1 MDIFFSSVIVKYEI
15 AFLWLNLVY
24 IAFHILHSIYHSY
37 LKFRAFLWEK
47 KTAAKI
53 IEEQKARLR
62 QEQNEQ
68 IITPPEGKIES
79 PISPETIKDIEVP
92 SDEIEW
98 VESTKETEKSKDKEV
113 LSGDQKQ
120 HITDLIKS
128 IKTRIARGEFSEARA
143 RIIEGLSI
151 EKFNKDLN
159 CLLASIYE
167 KDRDYKK
174 AELIY
179 KDLILMNDTDPE
191 LYLKLGFALSIQG
204 KYEIAYEIYKRLLS
218 LDEGNIETVD
228 MLANLGHQLG
238 NHQESNE
245 YAYIFL
251 KKNPHNTDILYLTV
265 INHIN
270 LEERTAAL
278 ESLKKIQT
286 IDPYN
291 TKIQDLIKKVKIEL
305 EMENNF
311 KIEE

>member
-1 MDIFFSSVIVKYEI
+1 MPENGQDD
-15 AFLWLNLVY
+15 
-24 IAFHILHSIYHSY
+24 
-37 LKFRAFLWEK
+37 K
-47 KTAAKI
+47 KDEPI
-53 IEEQKARLR
+53 
-62 QEQNEQ
+62 QEA
-68 IITPPEGKIES
+68 I
-79 PISPETIKDIEVP
+79 
-92 SDEIEW
+92 
-98 VESTKETEKSKDKEV
+98 TEKEPEPQKEG
-113 LSGDQKQ
+113 LSGDEKQ
-120 HITDLIKS
+120 YISELIKT
-128 IKTRIARGEFSEARA
+128 IKTRIARGEFNEARA

-218 LDEGNIETVD
+218 LDENNTETMD

-238 NHQESNE
+238 HHEESNE

-251 KKNPHNTDILYLTV
+251 KKNPHHTDILYLTA

-270 LEERTAAL
+270 LSERAPAL
-278 ESLKKIQT
+278 VSLKKIRT

-291 TKIQDLIKKVKIEL
+291 SKIQELIKKVEL
-305 EMENNF
+305 EIEMENNF
-311 KIEE
+311 KTEEQ

>member
-1 MDIFFSSVIVKYEI
+1 MEE
-15 AFLWLNLVY
+15 
-24 IAFHILHSIYHSY
+24 
-37 LKFRAFLWEK
+37 EK
-47 KTAAKI
+47 SAESAETEEVPA
-53 IEEQKARLR
+53 IE
-62 QEQNEQ
+62 
-68 IITPPEGKIES
+68 TES
-79 PISPETIKDIEVP
+79 P
-92 SDEIEW
+92 
-98 VESTKETEKSKDKEV
+98 KEG
-113 LSGDQKQ
+113 LSGDEKQ
-120 HITDLIKS
+120 YLSELIKT

-143 RIIEGLSI
+143 RIIEGLSM

-159 CLLASIYE
+159 CLLASLYE

-174 AELIY
+174 AEFIY

-218 LDEGNIETVD
+218 LDEHNTETVD

-238 NHQESNE
+238 YHGESNE
-245 YAYIFL
+245 YAYLFL
-251 KKNPHNTDILYLTV
+251 KKNPHNTDVLYLTA

-278 ESLKKIQT
+278 ASLKKIRT

-291 TKIQDLIKKVKIEL
+291 GKIQELIKKIELEL

-311 KIEE
+311 KVEE

>member
-1 MDIFFSSVIVKYEI
+1 MDIFFSNVFAKYEI
-15 AFLWLNLVY
+15 AFLGINLLY
-24 IAFHILHSIYHSY
+24 IAFHILHSFFHSY
-37 LKFRAFLWEK
+37 LRLQTFLGKK
-47 KTAAKI
+47 KTAERI
-53 IEEQKARLR
+53 IEEQEEKAL
-62 QEQNEQ
+62 EEEKEMGSIENKE
-68 IITPPEGKIES
+68 TPPEEEELLK
-79 PISPETIKDIEVP
+79 P
-92 SDEIEW
+92 
-98 VESTKETEKSKDKEV
+98 V
-113 LSGDQKQ
+113 LSGDEKQ
-120 HITDLIKS
+120 YLTELIKT

-159 CLLASIYE
+159 CLLASLYE

-218 LDEGNIETVD
+218 LDEHNTETVD

-238 NHQESNE
+238 YHGESNE

-251 KKNPHNTDILYLTV
+251 KKNPHNTDILYLTA

-270 LEERTAAL
+270 LEERISAL
-278 ESLKKIQT
+278 GSLKKIRT

-291 TKIQDLIKKVKIEL
+291 GKIQELIKKIEL
-305 EMENNF
+305 ELELENNF
-311 KIEE
+311 KTEEK

>member
-1 MDIFFSSVIVKYEI
+1 MDIFFSSIFVKYEI
-15 AFLWLNLVY
+15 AFLGVNLLY
-24 IAFHILHSIYHSY
+24 IAFHLLHSFFHWY
-37 LKFRAFLWEK
+37 LKLRTFICKK
-47 KTAAKI
+47 KTADKI
-53 IEEQKARLR
+53 IEEQQQKVIEDKKLEK
-62 QEQNEQ
+62 QETV
-68 IITPPEGKIES
+68 IVFS
-79 PISPETIKDIEVP
+79 
-92 SDEIEW
+92 
-98 VESTKETEKSKDKEV
+98 KETEPVKEG

-120 HITDLIKS
+120 YLSELIKT

-159 CLLASIYE
+159 CLLASLYE

-174 AELIY
+174 SELIY

-191 LYLKLGFALSIQG
+191 LYLKLGFVLSIQG
-204 KYEIAYEIYKRLLS
+204 KYEIAYEIYKRFLS
-218 LDEGNIETVD
+218 LDENNTETID

-238 NHQESNE
+238 YHEESNE

-251 KKNPHNTDILYLTV
+251 KKNPHHSDILYLTA

-270 LEERTAAL
+270 LKERAFAL
-278 ESLKKIQT
+278 ESLKKIRT

-291 TKIQDLIKKVKIEL
+291 SKIQELIKKIEL
-305 EMENNF
+305 EIELENNF

>member
-1 MDIFFSSVIVKYEI
+1 M
-15 AFLWLNLVY
+15 
-24 IAFHILHSIYHSY
+24 
-37 LKFRAFLWEK
+37 
-47 KTAAKI
+47 
-53 IEEQKARLR
+53 
-62 QEQNEQ
+62 
-68 IITPPEGKIES
+68 
-79 PISPETIKDIEVP
+79 
-92 SDEIEW
+92 
-98 VESTKETEKSKDKEV
+98 

-218 LDEGNIETVD
+218 LDENNTETVD

-238 NHQESNE
+238 NNKESNE
-245 YAYIFL
+245 YAYLFL

-278 ESLKKIQT
+278 ESLKKIQA

>member
-1 MDIFFSSVIVKYEI
+1 M
-15 AFLWLNLVY
+15 
-24 IAFHILHSIYHSY
+24 
-37 LKFRAFLWEK
+37 
-47 KTAAKI
+47 
-53 IEEQKARLR
+53 
-62 QEQNEQ
+62 
-68 IITPPEGKIES
+68 
-79 PISPETIKDIEVP
+79 
-92 SDEIEW
+92 
-98 VESTKETEKSKDKEV
+98 ESTKETEKSEDKEV

-179 KDLILMNDTDPE
+179 KNLILMNDTDSE

-218 LDEGNIETVD
+218 LDEGNIETID

-245 YAYIFL
+245 YAYLFL

-311 KIEE
+311 KVEE

>member
-1 MDIFFSSVIVKYEI
+1 MDIFFSSIFVKYEI
-15 AFLWLNLVY
+15 AFLGVNLLY
-24 IAFHILHSIYHSY
+24 IVFHLLHSFFHWY
-37 LKFRAFLWEK
+37 LKLRTFICKK
-47 KTAAKI
+47 KTADKI
-53 IEEQKARLR
+53 IEEQQQKVIEDKKLEK
-62 QEQNEQ
+62 QETTTVSQ
-68 IITPPEGKIES
+68 
-79 PISPETIKDIEVP
+79 
-92 SDEIEW
+92 
-98 VESTKETEKSKDKEV
+98 KETEPVKEG

-120 HITDLIKS
+120 YLSELIKT

-159 CLLASIYE
+159 CLLASLYE

-191 LYLKLGFALSIQG
+191 LYLKLGFVLSIQG
-204 KYEIAYEIYKRLLS
+204 KYEIAYEIYKRFLS
-218 LDEGNIETVD
+218 LDENNIETID

-238 NHQESNE
+238 YHEESNE

-251 KKNPHNTDILYLTV
+251 KKNPHHSDMLYLTA

-270 LEERTAAL
+270 LKERAFAL
-278 ESLKKIQT
+278 ESLKKIRT

-291 TKIQDLIKKVKIEL
+291 GKIQELIKKIEL
-305 EMENNF
+305 EIELENNF

>member
-1 MDIFFSSVIVKYEI
+1 VAE
-15 AFLWLNLVY
+15 
-24 IAFHILHSIYHSY
+24 
-37 LKFRAFLWEK
+37 
-47 KTAAKI
+47 
-53 IEEQKARLR
+53 
-62 QEQNEQ
+62 
-68 IITPPEGKIES
+68 
-79 PISPETIKDIEVP
+79 
-92 SDEIEW
+92 
-98 VESTKETEKSKDKEV
+98 SKDVQVSPVTEPIAQEV
-113 LSGDQKQ
+113 ILSGDEK
-120 HITDLIKS
+120 IYLIELIKT

-159 CLLASIYE
+159 CLLASLYE
-167 KDRDYKK
+167 KGRDYKK

-218 LDEGNIETVD
+218 LDEHSTETVD
-228 MLANLGHQLG
+228 MLANIGHQLG
-238 NHQESNE
+238 HHAESNE

-251 KKNPHNTDILYLTV
+251 KKNPHNTDILYLTA

-270 LEERTAAL
+270 LEERDAAL
-278 ESLKKIQT
+278 ASLKKIRS

-291 TKIQDLIKKVKIEL
+291 NNIQELIKKIELEL

-311 KIEE
+311 KAEE